1 MAFYLAMTPF
11 NMWSAREHTSQSMQT
26 PSAWGLGAHAS
37 AHESRTVQRRASRAA
52 YRMRF
57 YSPSS
62 RRHRRRFDTG
72 ACGCGKL
79 QLSFTYCAGDSLQY
93 IWDYGAPLRP
103 AVSCGTAQWPPAGE
117 FRCTRPSW
125 LEEGGRVDESQ
136 GFQGGVSGRPRLWR
150 ASGQPVSSVGS
161 NLKLIAG
168 LLLLSYPLHP
178 IKQSTPLRTDHFLSL
193 RTPAM
198 FVHAS
203 KDPFGTPDELRSA
216 LDAIQATTRIVLV
229 ENARHELLTD
239 NNTDTLPGVVVSE
252 FRGFFGPR
260 TKAA

>member
-37 AHESRTVQRRASRAA
+37 AHESRTVQRRASQAA

-72 ACGCGKL
+72 ARGCGKL

-93 IWDYGAPLRP
+93 LRDYGAPLRP
-103 AVSCGTAQWPPAGE
+103 AVSCGTVQWPPASE

-125 LEEGGRVDESQ
+125 SEEGGRIDESQ

-150 ASGQPVSSVGS
+150 ASGQPASSVGS
-161 NLKLIAG
+161 NLNCRSSAS
-168 LLLLSYPLHP
+168 LLSAASPQAANPLED
-178 IKQSTPLRTDHFLSL
+178 RTLFISANSCHVCACIQGPVRNSRRTSFSGRCYTGYDQDCLS
-193 RTPAM
+193 
-198 FVHAS
+198 
-203 KDPFGTPDELRSA
+203 
-216 LDAIQATTRIVLV
+216 
-229 ENARHELLTD
+229 
-239 NNTDTLPGVVVSE
+239 
-252 FRGFFGPR
+252 
-260 TKAA
+260 